1 MSEQRHRYTV
11 QQTVPALGEQGQALL
26 QAAHVLV
33 VGAGGLGAALLPLLV
48 GAGVGHVVLLDP
60 DVVEV
65 SNLHRQ
71 TLYRQTD
78 IGQLKVLAA
87 QRTLHGLN
95 PDVRVTAHP
104 IALTPA
110 CAAAFVQA
118 AHIVVDAADSFAVT
132 YTLSDHCQAI
142 GRPLVSGSA
151 LGLRGYAGVFC
162 DSVPSYRAVFPSL
175 PIQAGS
181 SAAAGVLGPV
191 VAAIGSIMAHCVMA
205 LIVPVS
211 HRVRGQLVSWDAHQ
225 MAFSQFDFCHA
236 TEPQAAHARAPFVS
250 VSQLAQSDVVI
261 DLRAEHEQPPLAWSG
276 VRRTSLDQLAEE
288 LRHIAKESRLVF
300 CCRSGIRAARAA
312 HYAATEGF
320 TNLALMAVEPPRA
333 MAQPAE

>member
-1 MSEQRHRYTV
+1 MSEQRHRYAV
-11 QQTVPALGEQGQALL
+11 QQTVAALGAQGQALL

-48 GAGVGHVVLLDP
+48 GAGVGHIVLLDS

-78 IGQLKVLAA
+78 IGQLKALAA
-87 QRTLHGLN
+87 ERTLHALN
-95 PDVRVTAHP
+95 PDVHIAAHP

-118 AHIVVDAADSFAVT
+118 AHIVVDAADNVAVT
-132 YTLSDHCQAI
+132 YTLSDHCQAT
-142 GRPLVSGSA
+142 GRPFVSGSA

-162 DSVPSYRAVFPSL
+162 DTVPSYRAVFPSF
-175 PIQAGS
+175 PIQAGNC
-181 SAAAGVLGPV
+181 AEAGVLGPV

-211 HRVRGQLVSWDAHQ
+211 RCVRGQLVSWDAQQ
-225 MAFSQFDFCHA
+225 MAFSQFDFRHA
-236 TEPQAAHARAPFVS
+236 TEPQAPHARAPFVS
-250 VSQLAQSDVVI
+250 VSQLSQTDVVI
-261 DLRAEHEQPPLAWSG
+261 DLRADHEQPPLAWPG
-276 VRRTSLDQLAEE
+276 VRRTSLDQLPQQ
-288 LRHIAKESRLVF
+288 LRHVGKESRLVF

-312 HYAATEGF
+312 QHAAAEGF
-320 TNLALMAVEPPRA
+320 SNLALMAVAPPRA
-333 MAQPAE
+333 TAQTAE